1 MQPTRTANVES
12 HRQRRRLASAG
23 VEGEEA
29 TMEPLLDVQDL
40 KVHFYTSEGIVR
52 AVDGVSFVVQ
62 RQRTLGVVGESGC
75 GKSVTARSIL
85 GLAGERAR
93 TIAGRILYYPQEGT
107 VKDLTQLPKD
117 GRAIRSIRGREI
129 SMIFQEPMVSL
140 SPVHTIGNQ
149 IMEVL
154 QLHHKV
160 KKPEAWKQAVEML
173 RRVGIPEAEERIDR
187 YTYELSGGMRQRAMI
202 AMALCCQ
209 PRLLIADEP
218 TTALD
223 VTIQAQILELIA
235 ELKETF
241 QMSVMLITHD
251 LGVVAE
257 VAQDMVVMY
266 LGKAVEKGPVKTVL
280 NDPKHPYTQALIQ
293 AIPKIQKRGQ
303 TKLHAIAGVVPD
315 AYNIP
320 PGCAFHPRCSRFM
333 AGVCDKNIPEDI
345 QINAE
350 HQVACFLY
358 GGAEQ

>member
-1 MQPTRTANVES
+1 MDT
-12 HRQRRRLASAG
+12 
-23 VEGEEA
+23 EGRGA
-29 TMEPLLDVQDL
+29 YVEPLLDVQDL

-75 GKSVTARSIL
+75 GKSVTARAIL

-93 TIAGRILYYPQEGT
+93 IVAGSILYHPQPGVSQE
-107 VKDLTQLPKD
+107 LTRLPKD
-117 GRAIRSIRGREI
+117 GREIRSIRGREI

-154 QLHHKV
+154 QLHHRL
-160 KKPEAWKQAVEML
+160 KKQEARREAIAIL
-173 RRVGIPEAEERIDR
+173 RRVGIPEAEERVDR

-202 AMALCCQ
+202 AMALCCR

-235 ELKETF
+235 ELKETLM
-241 QMSVMLITHD
+241 MSVMLITHD

-257 VAQDMVVMY
+257 VADDLVVMY
-266 LGKAVEKGPVKTVL
+266 LGKAVEQGPVRTVL
-280 NDPKHPYTQALIQ
+280 NNPKHPYTTALLQ
-293 AIPKIQKRGQ
+293 AIPKIQKRGRSA
-303 TKLHAIAGVVPD
+303 LHAIAGAVPD
-315 AYNIP
+315 AFNIP
-320 PGCAFHPRCSRFM
+320 DGCAFHPRCVHAI
-333 AGVCDKNIPEDI
+333 AGLCERSIPQNTEVGPG
-345 QINAE
+345 
-350 HQVACFLY
+350 HRVACFLH
-358 GGAEQ
+358 GGAQT